1 MLIKPSECVPCDLG
15 TKGTGFSKPEGT
27 GANGVLAVGEGLG
40 FNEAKDGLPFR
51 PYAEAGSVLERAF
64 KRSGYDREQ
73 FRLYNIVNCHPPN
86 DWLAGAPW
94 EIGAIEH
101 CKVHFRRVVE
111 EMKPKVIL
119 ALGSIALRT
128 LTGMA
133 GKYQGITHLR
143 GYVLDAYEYGIPV
156 LSTYHP
162 SFIRRGN
169 QNLFGVFCR
178 DMMMAVDLA
187 KNGKKKVREVEYVE
201 YPSADDARRFLSEV
215 RANPQKLLTY
225 DIETD
230 KSIGLLEDEFESD
243 PSYNITQIQFSLDP
257 YTGIAFPWEEPFVS
271 ISREIM
277 RLRNKKAG
285 INCWDFDDP
294 RLRHH
299 GFTLNGEIHDLM
311 WAWHHLQPDLPAN
324 LQFIA
329 SFFGM
334 DKPWKHYGTS
344 KPRFYGCVDVDA
356 PQRIAARIFS
366 DMEKRGVLRGYME
379 HVYGLWP
386 ILSDAANRGMPVNED
401 KRRELGIELQAAKDA
416 EFERMQNLVPEEVR
430 KVHPKLGYKKVPK
443 EITAIFLRR
452 EITIGLSFPV
462 PPEMEPVLDEIQQ
475 ETGLVLRTFT
485 DMVPGPC
492 GCGATDTRKIV
503 MSMVKGPNP
512 HCPIC
517 KGKGIDKKNI
527 ILSSVQRWCR
537 IEPFVPSGGATG
549 QLVKYMKH
557 KGHTV
562 PKKFKTGEET
572 TERKELE
579 RLSRKTKD
587 PLYKCVL
594 EYRGFEKL
602 KSTYVDGWEPKNIRH
617 YMPRKPTGTDAK
629 GHKYHATL
637 SIGTVH
643 TTWTFRPATGQLS
656 SRGPCIQNSPKHPD
670 PENPDSP
677 ASLAKANFRKIVEAP
692 PGFKIVEFDFRS
704 FHALTLGFEAGDKDY
719 MRMARLDIH
728 SFLAAHMLK
737 LPERDN
743 LLSMSDDE
751 LRIFFK
757 WLKKDDKRKLIRD
770 KKAKPALL
778 GYGFGLGYRKMYDM
792 NRESFSTQAESKR
805 TIDMLNSAFPKTAK
819 FRDDIR
825 LKAHRESFLL
835 SRHGYLRNF
844 FDVYHWDAKRGMM
857 VPGEDSEKAIA
868 FLPSND
874 AFGHIKDVMRRLEF
888 KEANKRYGLINQ
900 VHDSLI
906 FLCPVNLLDECNSIV
921 YKEMTMPSKVLI
933 DAEVALDGLVADVD
947 VSVGQNWKEMTEMKT
962 HG

>member
-51 PYAEAGSVLERAF
+51 PYAEAGSVLERGF
-64 KRSGYDREQ
+64 KRSGYDRQQ

-119 ALGSIALRT
+119 ALGGIALRT

-162 SFIRRGN
+162 SFIRRGS

-178 DMMMAVDLA
+178 DMMQAVDLA
-187 KNGKKKVREVEYVE
+187 KNGRKEPREVSYIE
-201 YPSADDARRFLSEV
+201 YPSAEDARRFLTEV
-215 RANPQKLLTY
+215 KKNPQKWLTY
-225 DIETD
+225 DIETER
-230 KSIGLLEDEFESD
+230 SIGLLEDEFETD
-243 PSYNITQIQFSLDP
+243 PSYVVTQIQFSLDP
-257 YTGIAFPWEEPFVS
+257 YTGIAFPWEEPFIG
-271 ISREIM
+271 ISKEIM
-277 RLRNKKAG
+277 ALGNKKAG
-285 INCWDFDDP
+285 FNNWDFDDS

-299 GFTLNGEIHDLM
+299 GFTINGENHDLM
-311 WAWHHLQPDLPAN
+311 NAWLHLQPDLPAN
-324 LQFIA
+324 LQFVA
-329 SFFGM
+329 SFYGM
-334 DKPWKHYGTS
+334 EKPWKHKGS
-344 KPRFYGCVDVDA
+344 SEPRFYGAADVDA
-356 PQRIAARIFS
+356 PQRIVAKIFG
-366 DMEKRGVLRGYME
+366 DMEKRKVLRGYMD

-386 ILSDAANRGMPVNED
+386 ILSDAADRGMPVND
-401 KRRELGIELQAAKDA
+401 GKRVALGIELQTAKDA
-416 EFERMQNLVPEEVR
+416 EFDRMQELVPDEVR
-430 KVHPKLGYKKVPK
+430 KVHPKLGYKRVPK
-443 EITAIFLRR
+443 E
-452 EITIGLSFPV
+452 
-462 PPEMEPVLDEIQQ
+462 VLMACVNYVTLTNTNTLPDGSGTEDEYVA
-475 ETGLVLRTFT
+475 EKTGLVLRTFL

-492 GCGATDTRKIV
+492 RCVSPVPLDLVSIPGYAIGIDKAAN
-503 MSMVKGPNP
+503 SN
-512 HCPIC
+512 CPTC
-517 KGKGIDKKNI
+517 KGKGVTKTN
-527 ILSSVQRWCR
+527 LVQSSVQRWCR
-537 IEPFVPSGGATG
+537 IEPFVPSGGKTG
-549 QLVKYMKH
+549 QLVRYMKFKNH
-557 KGHTV
+557 PI
-562 PKKFKTGEET
+562 PKKFKTGEDT
-572 TERKELE
+572 TEKKELE
-579 RLSRKTKD
+579 RLAKKTKD

-602 KSTYVDGWEPKNIRH
+602 KSTYVDGWEPRNVNSDSR
-617 YMPRKPTGTDAK
+617 
-629 GHKYHATL
+629 
-637 SIGTVH
+637 IGTVH

-677 ASLAKANFRKIVEAP
+677 ASIAKANFRKIVEAP

-704 FHALTLGFEAGDKDY
+704 FHALTLGFEAGDRDY

-737 LPERDN
+737 LPEKDN

-751 LRIFFK
+751 LRDFFK
-757 WLKKDDKRKLIRD
+757 WLKTDSKRKLIRD

-778 GYGFGLGYRKMYDM
+778 GYGFGLGYHKMYDL

-835 SRHGYLRNF
+835 SKHGYLRNF

-868 FLPSND
+868 FLPANS
-874 AFGHIKDVMRRLEF
+874 AFGHIKDSMRRLEQKGWNEKAGF
-888 KEANKRYGLINQ
+888 VNQ
-900 VHDSLI
+900 VHDSLV
-906 FLCPVNLLDECNSIV
+906 FV
-921 YKEMTMPSKVLI
+921 M
-933 DAEVALDGLVADVD
+933 LDGLVDEAVSVIKPEMELPSKILIDPDVAPD
-947 VSVGQNWKEMTEMKT
+947 GLSCEVEASVGQNWKEMEEITV
-962 HG
+962 